1 MIDLKT
7 VISKYPDSI
16 SNGKRLKSILLDLYP
31 DEKLYVS
38 LLAQILDDGI
48 VDEIKAK
55 KEIDVIEFINLCNKI
70 EKSHGIAQKYIEGCL
85 TIWANAFDIP
95 IKTKLTPVTLA
106 EQYFNKALTVDN
118 NNTIAK
124 MKLTSLNARRQQQE
138 QTINKED
145 ILLFLKCLGGVVGV
159 AIVLML
165 LLRSCF

>member
-48 VDEIKAK
+48 VDEIKVK

-95 IKTKLTPVTLA
+95 IKTKLTQVKRSVKNVANNETVIHTHKYVDTSCRQLARKKVTR
-106 EQYFNKALTVDN
+106 YTP
-118 NNTIAK
+118 
-124 MKLTSLNARRQQQE
+124 
-138 QTINKED
+138 
-145 ILLFLKCLGGVVGV
+145 
-159 AIVLML
+159 AIVAT
-165 LLRSCF
+165 SIKTAS